1 MKSNPDEYYEL
12 PFASS
17 KPYTFDRFVRMLVS
31 IAVIVGIIMAVRAI
45 SNVLIPFFIALLLAY
60 LMNPMVLFIQ
70 EKCRVKH
77 RGISVFITLI
87 LFLSAITGA
96 LLWLIP
102 RVLNE
107 ITNMSQLL
115 RDYLNTHDYQSIIPG
130 DIQIFVKDIFANQNF
145 QALLNAEN
153 VKQITSIISTSIQ
166 SLFTSSLSIISGI
179 IGVLLVL
186 LYLFFISLD
195 FKKLENSWQ
204 NLIPY
209 KHRSLIND
217 ISEDLKLS
225 MKVYFRAQTTIAM
238 IVGVLMAIGFSI
250 ISLPMAITLGL
261 FIGVLNIVPY
271 LQVVGFIP
279 AVFLSL
285 LKAIENGQDFFQV
298 FLGVFIVIA
307 IVQVIQETILIPRIM
322 GKAYNMN
329 PAIILLSLSIWGSIM
344 GLLGML
350 LALPFT
356 TLIISYYKQ
365 LVLREKVENPAN
377 PVTSNS
383 QDKQT
388 EPTVE
393 ESIDKS

>member
-1 MKSNPDEYYEL
+1 
-12 PFASS
+12 
-17 KPYTFDRFVRMLVS
+17 
-31 IAVIVGIIMAVRAI
+31 
-45 SNVLIPFFIALLLAY
+45 
-60 LMNPMVLFIQ
+60 
-70 EKCRVKH
+70 
-77 RGISVFITLI
+77 
-87 LFLSAITGA
+87 
-96 LLWLIP
+96 
-102 RVLNE
+102 
-107 ITNMSQLL
+107 
-115 RDYLNTHDYQSIIPG
+115 
-130 DIQIFVKDIFANQNF
+130 
-145 QALLNAEN
+145 
-153 VKQITSIISTSIQ
+153 
-166 SLFTSSLSIISGI
+166 
-179 IGVLLVL
+179 
-186 LYLFFISLD
+186 
-195 FKKLENSWQ
+195 
-204 NLIPY
+204 
-209 KHRSLIND
+209 
-217 ISEDLKLS
+217 

-250 ISLPMAITLGL
+250 INLPMAITLGL

-365 LVLREKVENPAN
+365 LVLREKVENPVK
-377 PVTSNS
+377 PMTSNS
-383 QDKQT
+383 QDKPA